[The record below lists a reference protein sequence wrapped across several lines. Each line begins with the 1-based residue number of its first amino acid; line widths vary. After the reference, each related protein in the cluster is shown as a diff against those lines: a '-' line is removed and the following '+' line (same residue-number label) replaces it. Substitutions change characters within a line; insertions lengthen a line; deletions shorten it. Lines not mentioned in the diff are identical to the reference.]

1 MQSLEIISVNLW
13 QILISLCNLL
23 ILFLILKK
31 FLFKPVKKAV
41 ADRENAI
48 KQQYEQADSAQKE
61 ADSLK
66 AQWESKMLKA
76 EENANAILAEASQN
90 AQKRSDAIIAE
101 TNERAERIIK
111 QAENDAELEKKK
123 ARAGIKQ
130 EIIDVS
136 AALSEKMLARE
147 INTEDHRQMIDT
159 FLSELGEEDDGD
171 K

>member
-48 KQQYEQADSAQKE
+48 KQQYEQADSAQKA
-61 ADSLK
+61 ADDLK
-66 AQWESKMLKA
+66 QQWENKMLEA
-76 EENANAILAEASQN
+76 EENANAILSEASEN

-147 INTEDHRQMIDT
+147 INAEDHRQMIDT